1 MARRAPADFFFSPDY
16 LVDLGGSPIDIHR
29 SERIL
34 EFLLAER
41 LLDAGL
47 VQHPMS
53 ASLWDLR
60 LVHSAGY
67 LEALR
72 DPESLTAIVGIEVW
86 PALHE
91 RALQAQRAATGGT
104 LAAAR
109 TALDNERIAINLGG
123 GFHHAGIHS
132 GKGFCIFN
140 DVAVAIRRIRQEGF
154 DQPILIVD
162 LDLHDGNGT
171 REIFA
176 EDASVFTLS
185 IHNRHWD
192 EPTALASMSVEL
204 GGDVEDARYLD
215 EIESILPE
223 LIRDVSPGLV
233 FYLAGTDPAY
243 DDRLGNWSIGPR
255 GMLDRDRFVIEQARF
270 RHGLPLVILLAG
282 GYGGE
287 TWRYSARAFAWL
299 LSGGSV
305 IEPPTTEEVTLA
317 RYRHLAHRLDGTL
330 PKPESAS
337 EDWGLTEAEIFGSLG
352 VAGQDQLFLGRLL
365 QHEMEL
371 VLEWTGILAH
381 LRRMGFAN
389 PTLTFDCG
397 EVSGDTL
404 RVFSDPAHDE
414 LLMELRVRHD
424 RHSIPSM
431 ELLSLE
437 WLLLQNPRSTFSNR
451 RPLPG
456 QSYPGLGLLGEVA
469 SLLILICDRLRMD
482 GLIFVPS
489 HLHLAVKGKK
499 YLRFVDPVDEAWF
512 RAVYKAVEDLP
523 LAEATNAVAQGRV
536 IDTKTGEPARWHPMS
551 MVMPIS
557 DRLHDLV
564 EGETY
569 EAAVERSGEGLSLTL
584 TPEGATPFPG
594 A

>member
-1 MARRAPADFFFSPDY
+1 MVRGAPADFFFSPDY

-34 EFLLAER
+34 DFLLAER
-41 LLDAGL
+41 LLEASQ
-47 VQHPMS
+47 VHNPVT

-60 LVHSAGY
+60 IAHSAAY
-67 LEALR
+67 LDALR
-72 DPESLTAIVGIEVW
+72 DPESLTSIVGVDVW

-109 TALDNERIAINLGG
+109 AALQNERVAVNLGG

-154 DQPILIVD
+154 EKPILVID

-176 EDASVFTLS
+176 EDESVFTFS
-185 IHNRHWD
+185 IHNRDWD
-192 EPTALASMSVEL
+192 ETAALASLSIAL
-204 GGDVEDARYLD
+204 GDDVEDARYLA
-215 EIESILPE
+215 EIESTLPR

-233 FYLAGTDPAY
+233 FYLAGTDPAH
-243 DDRLGNWSIGPR
+243 DDRLGNWSIGAQ
-255 GMLDRDRFVIEQARF
+255 GMLDRDRFVIEQTRS
-270 RHGLPLVILLAG
+270 RHGLPLVVLLAG
-282 GYGGE
+282 GYGGD
-287 TWRYSARAFAWL
+287 TWRYSARTFYWL

-305 IEPPTTEEVTLA
+305 IEPPTTEEVTLS
-317 RYRHLAHRLDGTL
+317 RYRHLAHRLGGAL
-330 PKPESAS
+330 GKPEPAS
-337 EDWGLTEAEIFGSLG
+337 DDWGLTEAELFGSMG
-352 VAGQDQLFLGRLL
+352 VAGLEELFLGRLS

-371 VLEWTGILAH
+371 ILEWTGILAH
-381 LRRMGFAN
+381 LRQMGFDY
-389 PTLTFDCG
+389 PTLSFDCG

-404 RVFSDPAHDE
+404 RIFSDRGRKE
-414 LLMELRVRHD
+414 LLIELRVRYD

-437 WLLLQNPRSTFSNR
+437 WLLLQNPRSDFSSR

-456 QSYPGLGLLGEVA
+456 QTYPGLGLLGEMA

-499 YLRFVDPVDEAWF
+499 YLRFVSPDDEAWF
-512 RAVYKAVEDLP
+512 RAVYAAVADLP
-523 LAEATNAVAQGRV
+523 LAEASNAVARSRV
-536 IDTKTGEPARWHPMS
+536 VDASSGEPAEWHPMS

-564 EGETY
+564 EGEAY
-569 EAAVERSGEGLSLTL
+569 ETAVEEAGRNLRFELASSDD
-584 TPEGATPFPG
+584 PAR
-594 A
+594 

>member
-1 MARRAPADFFFSPDY
+1 MVRGAPADFFFSPDY

-34 EFLLAER
+34 DFLLAER
-41 LLDAGL
+41 LLEASQ
-47 VQHPMS
+47 VHNPVT

-60 LVHSAGY
+60 IAHSAAY
-67 LEALR
+67 LDALR
-72 DPESLTAIVGIEVW
+72 DPESLTSIVGVDVW

-109 TALDNERIAINLGG
+109 VAFQNERVAVNLGG

-154 DQPILIVD
+154 EKPILVID

-176 EDASVFTLS
+176 EDESVFTFS
-185 IHNRHWD
+185 IHNRDWD
-192 EPTALASMSVEL
+192 ETAALASLSIAL
-204 GGDVEDARYLD
+204 GDDVEDARYLE
-215 EIESILPE
+215 EIESTLPK
-223 LIRDVSPGLV
+223 LVRDVSPGLV
-233 FYLAGTDPAY
+233 FYLAGTDPAH
-243 DDRLGNWSIGPR
+243 DDRLGNWSIGAQ
-255 GMLDRDRFVIEQARF
+255 GMLDRDRFVIEQTRS
-270 RHGLPLVILLAG
+270 RHGLPLVVLLAG
-282 GYGGE
+282 GYGGD
-287 TWRYSARAFAWL
+287 TWRYSARTFYWL

-305 IEPPTTEEVTLA
+305 IEPPTTEEVTLS
-317 RYRHLAHRLDGTL
+317 RYRHLAHRLGGALD
-330 PKPESAS
+330 KPEPAS
-337 EDWGLTEAEIFGSLG
+337 DDWGLTEAELFGSLG
-352 VAGQDQLFLGRLL
+352 VTGQEELFLGRLS

-371 VLEWTGILAH
+371 ILEWTGILAH
-381 LRRMGFAN
+381 LRQMGFDY
-389 PTLTFDCG
+389 PTLSFDCG

-404 RVFSDPAHDE
+404 RIFSDRGRKE
-414 LLMELRVRHD
+414 LLIELRVRYD

-437 WLLLQNPRSTFSNR
+437 WLLLQNPRSDFSSR

-456 QSYPGLGLLGEVA
+456 QTYPGLGLLGEMA

-499 YLRFVDPVDEAWF
+499 YLRFVSPDDEVWF
-512 RAVYKAVEDLP
+512 RAVYAAVADLP
-523 LAEATNAVAQGRV
+523 LAEASNAVARGRV
-536 IDTKTGEPARWHPMS
+536 VDASSGEPAEWHPMS

-564 EGETY
+564 EGEAY
-569 EAAVERSGEGLSLTL
+569 ETAVEEAGRNLRFELASSDD
-584 TPEGATPFPG
+584 PAR
-594 A
+594 

>member
-1 MARRAPADFFFSPDY
+1 MVRGAPADFFFSPDY

-34 EFLLAER
+34 DFLLAER
-41 LLDAGL
+41 LLEASQ
-47 VQHPMS
+47 VHNPVT

-60 LVHSAGY
+60 IAHSAAY
-67 LEALR
+67 LDALR
-72 DPESLTAIVGIEVW
+72 DPESLTSIVGVDVW

-109 TALDNERIAINLGG
+109 AALQNERVAVNLGG

-154 DQPILIVD
+154 EKPILVID

-176 EDASVFTLS
+176 EDESVFTFS
-185 IHNRHWD
+185 IHNRDWD
-192 EPTALASMSVEL
+192 EAAALASLSIAL
-204 GGDVEDARYLD
+204 GDDVEDARYLE
-215 EIESILPE
+215 EIESTLPR

-233 FYLAGTDPAY
+233 FYLAGTDPAH
-243 DDRLGNWSIGPR
+243 DDRLGNWSIGAQ
-255 GMLDRDRFVIEQARF
+255 GMLDRDRFVIEQTRS
-270 RHGLPLVILLAG
+270 RHGLPLVVLLAG
-282 GYGGE
+282 GYGGD
-287 TWRYSARAFAWL
+287 TWRYSARTFYWL

-305 IEPPTTEEVTLA
+305 IEPPTTEEVTLS
-317 RYRHLAHRLDGTL
+317 RYRHLAHRLGGALD
-330 PKPESAS
+330 KPEPAS
-337 EDWGLTEAEIFGSLG
+337 DDWGLTEAELFGSLG
-352 VAGQDQLFLGRLL
+352 VAGLEELFLGRLS

-371 VLEWTGILAH
+371 ILEWTGILAH
-381 LRRMGFAN
+381 LRQMGFDY
-389 PTLTFDCG
+389 PTLSFDCG

-404 RVFSDPAHDE
+404 RIFSDRGRKE
-414 LLMELRVRHD
+414 LLIELRVRYD

-437 WLLLQNPRSTFSNR
+437 WLLLQNPRSDFSSR

-456 QSYPGLGLLGEVA
+456 QTYPGLGLLGEMA

-499 YLRFVDPVDEAWF
+499 YLRFVSPDDEAWF
-512 RAVYKAVEDLP
+512 RAVYAAVADLP
-523 LAEATNAVAQGRV
+523 LAEASNAVARSRV
-536 IDTKTGEPARWHPMS
+536 VDASSGEPAEWHPMS

-564 EGETY
+564 EGEAY
-569 EAAVERSGEGLSLTL
+569 ETAVEEAGRNLRFELASSDD
-584 TPEGATPFPG
+584 PAR
-594 A
+594 

>member
-1 MARRAPADFFFSPDY
+1 MVRGAPADFFFSPDY

-34 EFLLAER
+34 DFLLAER
-41 LLDAGL
+41 LLEASQ
-47 VQHPMS
+47 VHNPVT

-60 LVHSAGY
+60 IAHSAAY
-67 LEALR
+67 LDALR
-72 DPESLTAIVGIEVW
+72 DPESLTSIVGVDVW

-109 TALDNERIAINLGG
+109 AALQNERVAVNLGG

-154 DQPILIVD
+154 EKPILVID

-171 REIFA
+171 RQIFA
-176 EDASVFTLS
+176 EDESVFTFS
-185 IHNRHWD
+185 IHNRDWD
-192 EPTALASMSVEL
+192 EAAALASLSIAL
-204 GGDVEDARYLD
+204 GDDVEDARYLE
-215 EIESILPE
+215 EIESTLPR

-233 FYLAGTDPAY
+233 FYLAGTDPAH
-243 DDRLGNWSIGPR
+243 DDRLGNWSIGAQ
-255 GMLDRDRFVIEQARF
+255 GMLDRDRFVIEQTRS
-270 RHGLPLVILLAG
+270 RHGLPLVVLLAG
-282 GYGGE
+282 GYGGD
-287 TWRYSARAFAWL
+287 TWRYSARTFYWL

-305 IEPPTTEEVTLA
+305 IEPPTTEEVTLS
-317 RYRHLAHRLDGTL
+317 RYRHLAHRLGGALD
-330 PKPESAS
+330 KPEPAS
-337 EDWGLTEAEIFGSLG
+337 DDWGLTEAELFGSLG
-352 VAGQDQLFLGRLL
+352 VTGQEELFLGRLS

-371 VLEWTGILAH
+371 ILEWTGILAH
-381 LRRMGFAN
+381 LRQMGFDY
-389 PTLTFDCG
+389 PTLSFDCG

-404 RVFSDPAHDE
+404 RIFSDRGRKE
-414 LLMELRVRHD
+414 LLIELRVRYD

-437 WLLLQNPRSTFSNR
+437 WLLLQNPRSDFSSR

-456 QSYPGLGLLGEVA
+456 QTYPGLGLLGEMA

-499 YLRFVDPVDEAWF
+499 YLRFVSPDDEAWF
-512 RAVYKAVEDLP
+512 RAVYAAVAALP
-523 LAEATNAVAQGRV
+523 LAEASNAVARSRV
-536 IDTKTGEPARWHPMS
+536 VDASSGEPAEWHPMS

-564 EGETY
+564 EGEAY
-569 EAAVERSGEGLSLTL
+569 ETAVEEAGRNLRFELASSDD
-584 TPEGATPFPG
+584 PAR
-594 A
+594 

>member
-1 MARRAPADFFFSPDY
+1 MVRGAPADFFFSPDY

-34 EFLLAER
+34 DFLLAER
-41 LLDAGL
+41 LLEASQ
-47 VQHPMS
+47 VHNPVT

-60 LVHSAGY
+60 IAHSAAY
-67 LEALR
+67 LDALR
-72 DPESLTAIVGIEVW
+72 DPESLTSIVGVDVW

-109 TALDNERIAINLGG
+109 AALQNERVAVNLGG

-154 DQPILIVD
+154 EKPILVID

-171 REIFA
+171 RQIFA
-176 EDASVFTLS
+176 EDESVFTFS
-185 IHNRHWD
+185 IHNRDWD
-192 EPTALASMSVEL
+192 EAAALASLSIAL
-204 GGDVEDARYLD
+204 GDDVEDARYLE
-215 EIESILPE
+215 EIESTLPR

-233 FYLAGTDPAY
+233 FYLAGTDPAH
-243 DDRLGNWSIGPR
+243 DDRLGNWSIGAQ
-255 GMLDRDRFVIEQARF
+255 GMLDRDRFVIEQTRS
-270 RHGLPLVILLAG
+270 RHGLPLVVLLAG
-282 GYGGE
+282 GYGGD
-287 TWRYSARAFAWL
+287 TWRYSARTFYWL

-305 IEPPTTEEVTLA
+305 IEPPTTEEVTLS
-317 RYRHLAHRLDGTL
+317 RYRHLAHRLGGAL
-330 PKPESAS
+330 GKPEPAS
-337 EDWGLTEAEIFGSLG
+337 DDWGLTEAELFGSLG
-352 VAGQDQLFLGRLL
+352 VAGLEELFLGRLS

-371 VLEWTGILAH
+371 ILEWTGILAH
-381 LRRMGFAN
+381 LRQMGFDY
-389 PTLTFDCG
+389 PTLSFDCG

-404 RVFSDPAHDE
+404 RIFSDRGRKE
-414 LLMELRVRHD
+414 LLIELRVRYD

-437 WLLLQNPRSTFSNR
+437 WLLLQNPRSDFSNR

-456 QSYPGLGLLGEVA
+456 QTYPGLGLLGEMA

-499 YLRFVDPVDEAWF
+499 YLRFVSPDDEAWF
-512 RAVYKAVEDLP
+512 RAVYAAVADLP
-523 LAEATNAVAQGRV
+523 LAEASNAVARGRV
-536 IDTKTGEPARWHPMS
+536 VDASSGEPAEWHPMS

-564 EGETY
+564 EGEAY
-569 EAAVERSGEGLSLTL
+569 ETAVEEAGRNLRFELASSDD
-584 TPEGATPFPG
+584 PAR
-594 A
+594 

>member
-1 MARRAPADFFFSPDY
+1 MVRGAPADFFFSPDY

-34 EFLLAER
+34 DFLLAER
-41 LLDAGL
+41 LLEASQ
-47 VQHPMS
+47 VHNPVT

-60 LVHSAGY
+60 IAHSAAD
-67 LEALR
+67 LDALR
-72 DPESLTAIVGIEVW
+72 DPESLTSIVGVDVW

-109 TALDNERIAINLGG
+109 AALQNERVAVNLGG

-154 DQPILIVD
+154 DKPILVID

-176 EDASVFTLS
+176 EDESVFTFS
-185 IHNRHWD
+185 IHNRDWD
-192 EPTALASMSVEL
+192 ETAALASLSIAL
-204 GGDVEDARYLD
+204 GDDVEDARYLE
-215 EIESILPE
+215 EIESTLPR
-223 LIRDVSPGLV
+223 LVRDVSPGLV
-233 FYLAGTDPAY
+233 FYLAGTDPAH
-243 DDRLGNWSIGPR
+243 DDRLGNWSIGAQ
-255 GMLDRDRFVIEQARF
+255 GMLDRDRFVIEQTRS
-270 RHGLPLVILLAG
+270 RHGLPLVVLLAG
-282 GYGGE
+282 GYGGD
-287 TWRYSARAFAWL
+287 TWRYSARTFYWL

-305 IEPPTTEEVTLA
+305 IEPPTTEEVTLS
-317 RYRHLAHRLDGTL
+317 RYRHLAHRLGGAL
-330 PKPESAS
+330 GKPEPAS
-337 EDWGLTEAEIFGSLG
+337 DDWGLTEAELFGSLG
-352 VAGQDQLFLGRLL
+352 VTGQEELFLGRLS

-371 VLEWTGILAH
+371 ILEWTGILAH
-381 LRRMGFAN
+381 LRQMGFDY
-389 PTLTFDCG
+389 PTLSFDCG

-404 RVFSDPAHDE
+404 RIFSDRGRKE
-414 LLMELRVRHD
+414 LLIELRVRYD

-437 WLLLQNPRSTFSNR
+437 WLLLQNPRSDFSNR

-456 QSYPGLGLLGEVA
+456 QTYPGLGLLGEMA

-499 YLRFVDPVDEAWF
+499 YLRFVSPDDEAWF
-512 RAVYKAVEDLP
+512 RAVYAAVADLP
-523 LAEATNAVAQGRV
+523 LAEASNAVARSRV
-536 IDTKTGEPARWHPMS
+536 VDASSGEPAEWHPMS

-564 EGETY
+564 EGEAY
-569 EAAVERSGEGLSLTL
+569 ETAVEEAGRNLRFELASSDD
-584 TPEGATPFPG
+584 PAR
-594 A
+594 

>member
-1 MARRAPADFFFSPDY
+1 MVRGAPADFFFSPDY

-34 EFLLAER
+34 DFLLAER
-41 LLDAGL
+41 LLEASQ
-47 VQHPMS
+47 VHNPVT

-60 LVHSAGY
+60 IAHSAAY
-67 LEALR
+67 LDALR
-72 DPESLTAIVGIEVW
+72 DPESLTSIVGVDVW

-109 TALDNERIAINLGG
+109 AALQNERVAVNLGG

-154 DQPILIVD
+154 EKPILVID

-176 EDASVFTLS
+176 EDESVFTFS
-185 IHNRHWD
+185 IHNRDWD
-192 EPTALASMSVEL
+192 EAAALASLSIAL
-204 GGDVEDARYLD
+204 GDDVEDARYLE
-215 EIESILPE
+215 EIASTLPK
-223 LIRDVSPGLV
+223 LDRDVSPGLV
-233 FYLAGTDPAY
+233 FYLAGTDPAH
-243 DDRLGNWSIGPR
+243 DDRLGNWSIGAQ
-255 GMLDRDRFVIEQARF
+255 GMLDRDRFVIEQTRS
-270 RHGLPLVILLAG
+270 RHGLPLVVLLAG
-282 GYGGE
+282 GYGGD
-287 TWRYSARAFAWL
+287 TWRYSARTFYWL

-305 IEPPTTEEVTLA
+305 IEPPTTEEVTLS
-317 RYRHLAHRLDGTL
+317 RYRHLAHRLGGAL
-330 PKPESAS
+330 GKPEPAS
-337 EDWGLTEAEIFGSLG
+337 DDWGLTEAELFGSLG
-352 VAGQDQLFLGRLL
+352 VTGQEELFLGRLS

-371 VLEWTGILAH
+371 ILEWTGILAH
-381 LRRMGFAN
+381 LRQMGFDY
-389 PTLTFDCG
+389 PTLSFDCG

-404 RVFSDPAHDE
+404 RIFSDRGRKE
-414 LLMELRVRHD
+414 LLIELRVRYD

-437 WLLLQNPRSTFSNR
+437 WLLLQNPRSDFSNR

-456 QSYPGLGLLGEVA
+456 QTYPGLGLLGEMA

-489 HLHLAVKGKK
+489 HLHLAVKGEK
-499 YLRFVDPVDEAWF
+499 YLRFVSPDDEAWF
-512 RAVYKAVEDLP
+512 RAVYAAVADLP
-523 LAEATNAVAQGRV
+523 LAEASNAVARSRV
-536 IDTKTGEPARWHPMS
+536 VDASSGEPAEWHPMS

-564 EGETY
+564 EGEAY
-569 EAAVERSGEGLSLTL
+569 ETAVEEAGRNLRFELASSDD
-584 TPEGATPFPG
+584 PAR
-594 A
+594 